1 MARNSHWAQAL
12 VAVLVLWLAAALPA
26 SSCVIYETLLQSG
39 KPDLRRYGIEPL
51 EIVYEAAMWKH
62 GAPLDSYP
70 DRALVLEAAARAHRQ
85 QRILVLDI
93 ERWPVE
99 AGIED
104 DLVTERIDRLRTIVG
119 WVRED
124 YPKLQLS
131 YFGLMPSAAVS
142 WALAPA
148 DSAVGIAWR
157 RANARLE
164 PLAASVD
171 LILPSLYT
179 YDADQDRWTRAAI
192 ANIEQARRYGKPVFA
207 FIWYKYSER
216 NEDLSYQYVGDE
228 FWRRQLETVCNY
240 ADGVVLWGGWAPHN
254 KQPQRWDEDES
265 WWAVTRRFIEDRSA
279 LARTERRSR

>member
-1 MARNSHWAQAL
+1 M
-12 VAVLVLWLAAALPA
+12 
-26 SSCVIYETLLQSG
+26 QSG
-39 KPDLRRYGIEPL
+39 KPDLRRYGIEPV
-51 EIVYEAAMWKH
+51 EIVYEGQLWKQ
-62 GAPLDSYP
+62 GTPLDSYP
-70 DRALVLEAAARAHRQ
+70 ERARVLEAAERAHRQ
-85 QRILVLDI
+85 ERILVLDI

-99 AGIED
+99 AGVED
-104 DLVTERIDRLRTIVG
+104 DLVTERIERLRTVAG
-119 WVRED
+119 WVREE
-124 YPKLQLS
+124 YPQLQVS

-148 DSAVGIAWR
+148 DSTAGIAWR

-171 LILPSLYT
+171 LIFPSLYT

-216 NEDLSYQYVGDE
+216 NQDLSYQYVGDE

-240 ADGVVLWGGWAPHN
+240 ADGVVLWGGWDPEN
-254 KQPQRWDEDES
+254 KRPQAWDEDES

-279 LARTERRSR
+279 IAKAERRSR